1 MTKQYRKF
9 IMNGNVHKL
18 NDMEAADAAMEKEFL
33 ILSQLEKNEL
43 APPQRTIASHTG
55 LSVGTVNLLLKR
67 MARKVVKFEKMN
79 KRNLRYI
86 LTPKGDSGEDPSG
99 VQLCPAF
106 LPVDQPGYHRRSEAD
121 RGRKGKGAV

>member
-43 APPQRTIASHTG
+43 APP
-55 LSVGTVNLLLKR
+55 N
-67 MARKVVKFEKMN
+67 AR
-79 KRNLRYI
+79 LQAI
-86 LTPKGDSGEDPSG
+86 
-99 VQLCPAF
+99 
-106 LPVDQPGYHRRSEAD
+106 PGFRWGRSISC
-121 RGRKGKGAV
+121 